1 MQLRVAIAR
10 PCTQARMYV
19 PSEFSEQKTN
29 NTLFSELSD
38 SLRFSITWY
47 CVLSPPRCCCNAASG
62 VGERETIV
70 YRKENPARSRKI
82 GKQTTKKAVITP
94 KKAAITPKPPKKPA
108 RNNFIRV
115 LIPLLSRLSTGS
127 SRANFPLN
135 GASTSAKLTDGHQT
149 VAD

>member
-1 MQLRVAIAR
+1 
-10 PCTQARMYV
+10 MYV

-38 SLRFSITWY
+38 SLRFAITWY
-47 CVLSPPRCCCNAASG
+47 FLSPPRRCCNAASG
-62 VGERETIV
+62 VGEREATLC
-70 YRKENPARSRKI
+70 RKEKPARSRKI

-108 RNNFIRV
+108 QKNFIIV